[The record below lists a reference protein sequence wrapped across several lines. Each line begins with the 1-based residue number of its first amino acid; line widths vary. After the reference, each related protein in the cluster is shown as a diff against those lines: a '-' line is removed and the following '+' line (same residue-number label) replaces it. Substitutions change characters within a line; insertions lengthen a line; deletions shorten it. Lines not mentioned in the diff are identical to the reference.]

1 MLEENVREQDQQTED
16 YQQTI
21 ATRITLITFVLMLII
36 AIVNTF
42 FVPNADK
49 TLIDNYTMPLITLS
63 AGLSFYM
70 VQKGDRT
77 RGIYIL
83 LGSIA
88 LTALIYPF
96 AADNVGWQAAIGM
109 LVVTTGIANSTLSPK
124 AAGRVLAAGFFLAI
138 VIIVIELFVT
148 GLTHLPVT
156 TSSIVITSVLSV
168 VYVGIVLSRFRMFS
182 LRTKLIAAFVAVSLV
197 SVGAVAFTISR
208 SLLTQLTSKVEQE
221 LTGVA
226 RLTASSI
233 SAELDKQVDLLRILS
248 LNGALDEE
256 LLEISAGPAISQTE
270 LEQLDRQWQT
280 AVVNENDAD
289 PLVRSVL
296 DHRISQ
302 ELRELQSQFPEH
314 LEVFVTD
321 THGVNIAASDPITD
335 FYQADEEW
343 WKAAYDNGQGGIFI
357 GQPAFDDRNQRL
369 VILIAVPVFDSGTN
383 NLAGVLGTTVDF
395 AVLIPAFEAGQF
407 GQTGRTEIYLAD
419 GTELEMEKEADGQ
432 LKLKLEESV
441 PDFAAALQRS
451 QGFLETTHGGI
462 SVLAAQSSLIRTD
475 ERPQD
480 IETLESL
487 NWRVVTLQDRA
498 EALQLVTN
506 ATRNAQLVGLS
517 ALLLA
522 GLLAVSVA
530 QLLTGPIIRLT
541 QAAEKV
547 STGDLQTRAR
557 VESSDEIGV
566 LADSFNRMT
575 GQLTDILGGLE
586 RRVLE
591 RTADLDQARLLSESR
606 AAELHSVGEISRLIS
621 SEQRLDILLPLIT
634 RLVSEKFD
642 YYHVGIF
649 FVDTTRQFAV
659 LQAANS
665 EGGQRMLMR
674 GHRLQV
680 GSASIVGNVADIGTA
695 RIALDVGPD
704 AVFFDNP
711 DLPGTRSEMA
721 LPLSIRNEIIGVLDV
736 QSTTPGAFTEN
747 DANTLG
753 VLADQVAIAIENAR
767 LFGQTQQALSE
778 VQSLYTQFL
787 QKEWQSFGRQESRIG
802 YHKSIVGGKTL
813 ETPIESDEIRQ
824 ALHTGEVIVL
834 DGRNDTSQ
842 PSIAV
847 PVKLRGQTIGVLNIT
862 APTKNRKWSQDEI
875 NMAQIISDRLA
886 LALDNARLLQE
897 SQRRATKEAKISEV
911 TAKIGASINIRNVLQ
926 TAVQELGR
934 ALPGS
939 DVVIQFE
946 QDEDK
951 NG

>member
-1 MLEENVREQDQQTED
+1 MLQDKLQEQDQQTEND
-16 YQQTI
+16 QRTI
-21 ATRITLITFVLMLII
+21 ASRITLITFALMLII
-36 AIVNTF
+36 AIVNAF
-42 FVPNADK
+42 FIPNEDK
-49 TLIDNYTMPLITLS
+49 TAIDNYAMPLIALS

-70 VQKGDRT
+70 VRKGDHT

-83 LGSIA
+83 LGSVA
-88 LTALIYPF
+88 LTALVYPL

-109 LVVTTGIANSTLSPK
+109 LVITTGIASSTLSPK
-124 AAGRVLAAGFFLAI
+124 AAGRILAAAFSLA
-138 VIIVIELFVT
+138 VIIILLELFVT
-148 GLTHLPVT
+148 GLTHIPVT

-168 VYVGIVLSRFRMFS
+168 VYVGMVLSRLPHVS
-182 LRTKLIAAFVAVSLV
+182 LRTKLLTAFVAVSIV

-208 SLLTQLTSKVEQE
+208 SLLTQLTAKVEQE

-226 RLTASSI
+226 SLTASSI
-233 SAELDKQVDLLRILS
+233 AAELDKQVDLLRILS
-248 LNGALDEE
+248 LNGALDDE
-256 LLEISAGPAISQTE
+256 LLDISAAPTSSQTE
-270 LEQLDRQWQT
+270 LEQLDQQWQ
-280 AVVNENDAD
+280 AADAAGNDAD

-296 DHRISQ
+296 NHGISQ

-321 THGVNIAASDPITD
+321 KYGVNIAASDRTTD
-335 FYQADEEW
+335 YYQADEEW
-343 WKAAYDNGQGGIFI
+343 WKTAYNNGQGSIFI
-357 GQPAFDDRNQRL
+357 GQPEFDERKQRL
-369 VILIAVPVFDSGTN
+369 VVLIAVPVFDSRTN

-395 AVLIPAFEAGQF
+395 AVFTPAFEAGQF
-407 GQTGRTEIYLAD
+407 GQTGRTEIYLAG
-419 GTELEMEKEADGQ
+419 GTELELEKEADGEFN
-432 LKLKLEESV
+432 LRLEEAV
-441 PDFAAALQRS
+441 PDFAAALQQS
-451 QGFLETTHGGI
+451 QGFLETTHDGI
-462 SVLAAQSSLIRTD
+462 SVLAAQSSLIRVED
-475 ERPQD
+475 RPEDVAALER
-480 IETLESL
+480 L
-487 NWRVVTLQDRA
+487 NWRVVTLQDRT

-517 ALLLA
+517 ALLMA
-522 GLLAVSVA
+522 GLLAIGVA

-547 STGDLQTRAR
+547 SAGDLQTRAH

-575 GQLTDILGGLE
+575 SQLTDILGGLE
-586 RRVLE
+586 KRVLE
-591 RTADLDQARLLSESR
+591 RTADLDKARLLSEKR
-606 AAELHSVGEISRLIS
+606 AQELHSVSEISRLIS
-621 SEQRLDILLPLIT
+621 SEQRLDALLPLIT

-642 YYHVGIF
+642 YYHIGIF
-649 FVDTTRQFAV
+649 FVDATRQFAV

-665 EGGQRMLMR
+665 EGGQRMRNR
-674 GHRLQV
+674 GHRLEV
-680 GSASIVGNVADIGTA
+680 ESTSIVGNVADTGKA
-695 RIALDVGPD
+695 RIALDVGTD

-721 LPLSIRNEIIGVLDV
+721 LPLNIRNEIIGVLDV
-736 QSTTPGAFTEN
+736 QSTQPSAFTEN
-747 DANTLG
+747 DANILG

-787 QKEWQSFGRQESRIG
+787 QKEWQSFGRQESKIG
-802 YHKSIVGGKTL
+802 YHKSIVGGKPL

-824 ALHTGEVIVL
+824 ALQKGEVIVL
-834 DGRNDTSQ
+834 DGRNGGSQ

-847 PVKLRGQTIGVLNIT
+847 PVKLRGQTIGVLQIK

-875 NMAQIISDRLA
+875 NLAQVISDRLA

-897 SQRRATKEAKISEV
+897 SQRRAAKEAKIGEV

-939 DVVIQFE
+939 EVVIQFE
-946 QDEDK
+946 QDEGK